1 MTPDTLHDALSL
13 LPQDLLIPVDRL
25 RQKKRVHWKSVAAL
39 AACLCLVVGL
49 WFLNPQSKVATDS
62 ANGKGEMPEYEPM
75 ETHQFSTTA
84 SGIAVKVLRAEENHL
99 VVAPK
104 QPEKLSDENISLQL
118 PSLQLTFENLEQ
130 IPQVQ
135 AGQTI
140 RIYFEPEQLD
150 EYSMTVK
157 PYKIEIVKEDT
168 Q

>member
-1 MTPDTLHDALSL
+1 MIPDTLHDAISL

-25 RQKKRVHWKSVAAL
+25 RQKKRVPWKSAAAL

-49 WFLNPQSKVATDS
+49 WFSNPPVKVATDS
-62 ANGKGEMPEYEPM
+62 ANGKGEEAEYEPM
-75 ETHQFSTTA
+75 ATHQFSTTA
-84 SGIAVKVLRAEENHL
+84 SGIAVKVLRVEEKHL
-99 VVAPK
+99 VVA
-104 QPEKLSDENISLQL
+104 QEEPEKLSDENISLQL

-130 IPQVQ
+130 MPQVQ

-140 RIYFEPEQLD
+140 RIYFEPEQFD
-150 EYSMTVK
+150 ENSMTVR